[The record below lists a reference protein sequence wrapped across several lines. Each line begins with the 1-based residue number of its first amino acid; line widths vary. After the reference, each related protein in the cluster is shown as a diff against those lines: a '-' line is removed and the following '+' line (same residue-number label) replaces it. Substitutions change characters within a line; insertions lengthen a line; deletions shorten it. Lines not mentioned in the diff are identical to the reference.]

1 MPCAEEGAAD
11 EQGPH
16 GPGLHRLLDKRG
28 TVSAIARRL
37 NLDRKTVRRFRDT
50 DLDELLTSARERRPN
65 GVLEPFKAYLNARF
79 AEAQGQVSG
88 TRLCLEIQA
97 RGYRGSRQVVRKHL
111 AALRSGT
118 AETVRAD
125 VPSPRKITSWI
136 MRPRET
142 LTDSQDERLLHVR
155 LACPDI
161 ARACDLAQAFADL
174 VRHQRGY
181 LLRVA
186 CRTAYRQMDRSNG
199 IH

>member
-97 RGYRGSRQVVRKHL
+97 RG
-111 AALRSGT
+111 
-118 AETVRAD
+118 
-125 VPSPRKITSWI
+125 
-136 MRPRET
+136 
-142 LTDSQDERLLHVR
+142 
-155 LACPDI
+155 
-161 ARACDLAQAFADL
+161 
-174 VRHQRGY
+174 
-181 LLRVA
+181 
-186 CRTAYRQMDRSNG
+186 
-199 IH
+199 